1 MALVG
6 NCYNLDEL
14 FARVGSGANIT
25 AWLLYLGMREEE
37 EVARMKA
44 MLGSGE

>member
-14 FARVGSGANIT
+14 FARVGSGANMT
-25 AWLLYLGMREEE
+25 VWLLYLEMREEE
-37 EVARMKA
+37 EVARIKA
-44 MLGSGE
+44 MFERGE